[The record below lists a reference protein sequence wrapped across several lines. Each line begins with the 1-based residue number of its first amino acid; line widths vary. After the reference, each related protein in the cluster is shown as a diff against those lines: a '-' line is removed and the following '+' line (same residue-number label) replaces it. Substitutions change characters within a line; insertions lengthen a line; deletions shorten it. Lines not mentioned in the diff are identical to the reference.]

1 MSENPDIRKQEQAE
15 AFRGEEWLE
24 VEDVKRWFKDKA
36 SVAPTHIFY
45 PLTKRMHPIDHPD
58 PWRGLIR
65 KTARTASKP
74 TRTRGPTRRQTEH
87 RKRSHEHQRRSA
99 MKTL

>member
-45 PLTKRMHPIDHPD
+45 PLTKRMHPIDLPGSMAWPHPED
-58 PWRGLIR
+58 CPHCLETNKDQRPDE
-65 KTARTASKP
+65 KTD
-74 TRTRGPTRRQTEH
+74 
-87 RKRSHEHQRRSA
+87 
-99 MKTL
+99 